1 MIGLLSSL
9 FQASLK
15 WSKCNSSDFAA
26 ATSLSGRN
34 IMGPSRRRKTT
45 VRVGL
50 RRCPFVVQILMPE
63 GGFGLRLDAINA
75 WHLYSKWCFES
86 LAIAEKFSERFGGE
100 IVAAVVKASEGGV
113 ASAPRRCFP

>member
-1 MIGLLSSL
+1 
-9 FQASLK
+9 
-15 WSKCNSSDFAA
+15 
-26 ATSLSGRN
+26 
-34 IMGPSRRRKTT
+34 MGPSRRRKTA

-113 ASAPRRCFP
+113 ASAPGGAFRDKPAW